1 MYGITTYKKNSYD
14 PWRDF
19 RAWQRSFWG
28 DENQGMIKT
37 DIRDTGD
44 AYIIEAELPGY
55 KKDEISIDVKDDIL
69 TITAE
74 KHGEETEEKKGY
86 IRCERYSGSVTRSF
100 NISEVDAAQINA
112 KHENGVLTLTLPKKK
127 EEIPQSRK
135 ISIE

>member
-1 MYGITTYKKNSYD
+1 MYGITTYKKNQYD

-19 RAWQRSFWG
+19 RAMQKAFWNE
-28 DENQGMIKT
+28 ENQGMIKT

-44 AYIIEAELPGY
+44 AYIVEAELPGY
-55 KKDEISIDVKDDIL
+55 KKEEINIDVNDDIL

-74 KHGEETEEKKGY
+74 KHTEETEEKKGY
-86 IRCERYSGSVTRSF
+86 IRCERYSGSVSRSF
-100 NISEVDAAQINA
+100 NISEVDAAQISA